1 MIVLELFLFCL
12 LFTAV
17 VKIFV
22 PHNAIEGLFFYPAS
36 VQERV
41 IAMGKANRAQIKAF
55 AKGFTPYP
63 KWCWVFSLPVGMLAA
78 MVLGQLGNTPICN
91 TLSCAWIAIGNLWM
105 FGGLLAAMKCCKA
118 KAG

>member
-22 PHNAIEGLFFYPAS
+22 PHNAIEGLFFCPAS

-41 IAMGKANRAQIKAF
+41 IAMGK
-55 AKGFTPYP
+55 
-63 KWCWVFSLPVGMLAA
+63 
-78 MVLGQLGNTPICN
+78 PIGRKSSGGARH
-91 TLSCAWIAIGNLWM
+91 LS
-105 FGGLLAAMKCCKA
+105 
-118 KAG
+118 

>member
-22 PHNAIEGLFFYPAS
+22 PHNAIEGLFFCPAS

-41 IAMGKANRAQIKAF
+41 IAMGKANRAQIERRRKAF
-55 AKGFTPYP
+55 KLTICGFPRSYD
-63 KWCWVFSLPVGMLAA
+63 WRMERR
-78 MVLGQLGNTPICN
+78 
-91 TLSCAWIAIGNLWM
+91 
-105 FGGLLAAMKCCKA
+105 
-118 KAG
+118 AGF